1 MTGLDTCRA
10 LELRCRKSP
19 IELMLFEPL
28 PSGVALGTSAM
39 GWRHH
44 TKGRIGRPLER
55 LLISCKSSACWYLS
69 DRWLAQCI
77 AFASELKCVGP
88 VRPDCKEHLEQQFI
102 GNTPI
107 VAISSSPILASNLS
121 EFAGPECEHRS
132 NFDQSNFYGKL
143 FKLHFTPWVPPLIYH
158 QPIVME
164 EIMTQAFPFTNSECV
179 LQNIRS
185 DIASNDCC
193 GLPRRAPMIPTM
205 S

>member
-1 MTGLDTCRA
+1 MSLEFRVCYRQRASSTARQPIKTAMTGLDTCRA

-44 TKGRIGRPLER
+44 TKGRIGRPLET
-55 LLISCKSSACWYLS
+55 LLISCKSSACWYFS

-77 AFASELKCVGP
+77 AFASESKCVGP

-121 EFAGPECEHRS
+121 KFAGPKREHRRGTAIL
-132 NFDQSNFYGKL
+132 N
-143 FKLHFTPWVPPLIYH
+143 
-158 QPIVME
+158 
-164 EIMTQAFPFTNSECV
+164 
-179 LQNIRS
+179 
-185 DIASNDCC
+185 
-193 GLPRRAPMIPTM
+193 RRVVGAL
-205 S
+205 